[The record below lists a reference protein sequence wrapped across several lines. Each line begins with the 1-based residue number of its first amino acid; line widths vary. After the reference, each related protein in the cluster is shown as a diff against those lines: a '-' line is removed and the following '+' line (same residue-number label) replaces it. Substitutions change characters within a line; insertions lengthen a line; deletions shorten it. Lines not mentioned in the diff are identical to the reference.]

1 MENRMKIIAL
11 IITLSAV
18 ALVSGCAV
26 KTSGVKKIGPDTYT
40 VSADHLNAS
49 KAKASVLE
57 QAGVYC
63 ANQGQE
69 VLVTKTLKRQQ
80 MKYFYDVTFLCL
92 DKGDPRLVSPEYE
105 TTVEPR

>member
-1 MENRMKIIAL
+1 MESRMKIIAL
-11 IITLSAV
+11 IISLTAV
-18 ALVSGCAV
+18 AIVSGCAV
-26 KTSGVKKIGPDTYT
+26 KTSGVKKVGPDTYT

-49 KAKASVLE
+49 TAKASVLE

-69 VLVTKTLKRQQ
+69 VLVTKTLKRQKV
-80 MKYFYDVTFLCL
+80 KYFYDVTFLCL